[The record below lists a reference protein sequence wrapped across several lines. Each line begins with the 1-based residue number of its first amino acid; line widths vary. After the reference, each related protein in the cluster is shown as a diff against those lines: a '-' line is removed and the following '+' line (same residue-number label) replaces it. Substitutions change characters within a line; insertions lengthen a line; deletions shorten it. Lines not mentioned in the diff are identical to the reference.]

1 MAGELTTW
9 LQKMRDGDAGA
20 LDHVMRLLYDD
31 LRAIARQ
38 RLRAERR
45 DHTLGATG
53 LVHEA
58 FLRLARE
65 HELPADNRARFLAAA
80 SNTMRRVLVDYAR
93 ARRRLKRGGGAVAV
107 PLEDAEALLTEGE
120 ADGILAL
127 EDALTRLGHADPR
140 AATVVEQRFFSGLTI
155 EEIAGELG
163 LSEKT
168 IRRDW
173 TLARAWLRKEVAREL
188 ALPE

>member
-9 LQKMRDGDAGA
+9 LQKMRDGDTAA

-38 RLRAERR
+38 RLRGERR

-58 FLRLARE
+58 FMRLARE
-65 HELPADNRARFLAAA
+65 HDLPADNRARFLAAA

-93 ARRRLKRGGGAVAV
+93 ARRRIKRGGGAVPV
-107 PLEDAEALLTEGE
+107 PLEDADALLTEGE

-127 EDALTRLGHADPR
+127 EDALIRLSHADPR
-140 AATVVEQRFFSGLTI
+140 AATVVEQRFFTGLTI
-155 EEIAGELG
+155 EEIAGQLG

-173 TLARAWLRKEVAREL
+173 ILARAWLRKEVAREL